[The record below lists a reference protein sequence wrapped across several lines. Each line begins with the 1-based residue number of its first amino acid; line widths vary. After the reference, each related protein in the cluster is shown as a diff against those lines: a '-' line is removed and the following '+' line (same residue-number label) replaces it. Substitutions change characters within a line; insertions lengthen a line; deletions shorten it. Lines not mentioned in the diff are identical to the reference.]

1 MPLWTIGTAQGSP
14 THLRAPPGQL
24 GSRPWP
30 QEPAA
35 GRPRVEDVALSTSR
49 SLDAQLAEKKAQIN
63 FFKASIIRNDAKVE
77 RLLSMVVRSQ

>member
-1 MPLWTIGTAQGSP
+1 MLPFQP
-14 THLRAPPGQL
+14 
-24 GSRPWP
+24 
-30 QEPAA
+30 
-35 GRPRVEDVALSTSR
+35 R